1 MINIKTPKELEIM
14 KKGGHILSQVMRE
27 LVSFVNE
34 GVSEIEIDKLA
45 EKLIIK
51 KGAEPG
57 FKKVNGYKYSVCLST
72 NDVVVHGIP
81 TDYKLKNGDVIG
93 IDCGVFYNGFHTDM
107 SETVIVGKSEDPE
120 KEQFLKVGKIALE
133 EAIREAKIGNHVGHI
148 SKTIQTI
155 VEENNYSVVETLVGH
170 GVGREL
176 HEEPEVPGFLIE
188 PIEETPKL
196 KEGMVIAVEVIY
208 NMGKPDLKLDKD
220 GWTLRTQDG
229 SLGGL
234 YERTVAITKNG
245 PQVLTP

>member
-1 MINIKTPKELEIM
+1 M

-120 KEQFLKVGKIALE
+120 KEKFLKVGKIALE